1 MTMTPKTVPDAA
13 LKAKESTAHENLSRT
28 NAPEEKKMSTR
39 DLRAAHDAAIV
50 SEDSIKKELHL
61 LRFKA
66 ANDGEQLFDRAEI
79 PALAHANAGTH
90 RNIKAEI
97 AAAEKKLEKVRAEII
112 RLEELLTGHTKDI
125 WGTTF

>member
-1 MTMTPKTVPDAA
+1 MIMTTKNAEGPAVKVR
-13 LKAKESTAHENLSRT
+13 ESTAHETLRLASS
-28 NAPEEKKMSTR
+28 PEEVSTR

-50 SEDSIKKELHL
+50 SEDRIKKELHVL
-61 LRFKA
+61 KFKF

-79 PALAHANAGTH
+79 PALAHANAGTS

-97 AAAEKKLEKVRAEII
+97 TAAEKELEKVKAEIS
-112 RLEELLTGHTKDI
+112 RLEALLTGHTKDI